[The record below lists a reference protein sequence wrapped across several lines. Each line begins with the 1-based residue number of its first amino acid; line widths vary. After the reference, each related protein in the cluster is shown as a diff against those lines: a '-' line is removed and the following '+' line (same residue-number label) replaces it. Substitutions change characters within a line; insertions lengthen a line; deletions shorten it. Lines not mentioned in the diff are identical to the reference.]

1 MLDLN
6 LTKGAVQMSYS
17 IVVADREADV
27 KKAILQFLEA
37 GFRPFQI
44 HVLAY
49 DNDKNKALL
58 TQQCVSR
65 IGMATQT
72 MNQFQSDLF
81 RSTGN
86 ELRTKMYSLGWSE
99 TAVDYYEYQINSGR
113 IVVAVCHEELLGL
126 ESIG

>member
-1 MLDLN
+1 
-6 LTKGAVQMSYS
+6 MSYS
-17 IVVADREADV
+17 IVVADRESDV

-49 DNDKNKALL
+49 DNEKNKDLL

-65 IGMATQT
+65 IGMATET
-72 MNQFQSDLF
+72 MNQTQSDLF
-81 RSTGN
+81 RSKGGD
-86 ELRTKMYSLGWSE
+86 LRKKMLSFGWSE
-99 TAVDYYEYQINSGR
+99 TAVDYYENEIAAGR